1 MAFGLTKHKKQ
12 DDSQLMGND
21 SNDNDDVFPV
31 SKSTPSSKEP
41 IAFLQ
46 AKKDAKKDSLN
57 DPYQA
62 ELLQKNAYHYTL
74 KTLNALKIVSPIMS
88 AIMQRPGVDANN
100 EDMTDS
106 FRKLISEVSET
117 AQTVC
122 EKLNIDSTKERNFWI
137 RNVLEKSFA
146 EILHDQW
153 ITDGKTDVSKIVE
166 LIDIVISFG
175 DTVSEKTQYDEISEE
190 SLVKLAGIK
199 AMLPILKE
207 ANTFNLYRNTEED
220 IETIMTK
227 LFNTSTEATK
237 KLADDYA
244 NEQDRS
250 KLFYMIM
257 QEAGELYAAS
267 WKCEGNRITR
277 IMTTQPK
284 DKLKGI
290 LEKYQANG
298 GFPLDKVDHDF
309 DKYFDKMVVIT
320 EKLVLSQKGPL
331 SSRLKK

>member
-1 MAFGLTKHKKQ
+1 MAFGLPKHKKQ
-12 DDSQLMGND
+12 DDDQIMSAD
-21 SNDNDDVFPV
+21 SGDNDDVFPV
-31 SKSTPSSKEP
+31 SKSSSKEP
-41 IAFLQ
+41 IGFLQ
-46 AKKDAKKDSLN
+46 PKKDAKKDSLN
-57 DPYQA
+57 DPFQQDS
-62 ELLQKNAYHYTL
+62 LQKNAYHYTL

-106 FRKLISEVSET
+106 FRKLISEVSDT

-153 ITDGKTDVSKIVE
+153 VTDGKTDVNNIVS
-166 LIDIVISFG
+166 LIDVVISFSAN
-175 DTVSEKTQYDEISEE
+175 VSEKTHYDEIPEE

-199 AMLPILKE
+199 AMLPVLKE
-207 ANTFNLYRNTEED
+207 ANTFNLYRNLEND

-227 LFNTSTEATK
+227 LFNTATEATK

-267 WKCEGNRITR
+267 WRCEGSRITR

-298 GFPLDKVDHDF
+298 GFPLDKVEHDF

-320 EKLVLSQKGPL
+320 EKLVLAQKGTI